1 MKDWGELS
9 ETFEGIH
16 KKAML
21 KELNNESE
29 AQTRFDIIDR
39 VIREILQYVHGQI
52 SVEPH
57 TEGVRNG
64 FIDYILLA
72 SEYKI
77 IVEAKKIGAS
87 FPSPTRRKKLKLTG
101 TILGQGEIG
110 EAISQAE
117 SYARNIDADIVMVT
131 NGVCWCYYPLTSSSR
146 NSIYASLLFPFE
158 NLDDA
163 ETLYN
168 IFSVNNVENHSLKSI
183 TTDNDVIL
191 NNKLI
196 DTLNNS
202 DYRLGRNNIADHI
215 MSGIDYALLSDNL
228 LRNPDV
234 LNRCYVTTDSR
245 VKFDTT
251 LQMHL
256 SQYKPNL
263 ILPAKKVKRG
273 NSKDDLYKQIDIS
286 TNINSNPVTLLIGS
300 VGSGKST
307 YLKYFELIKSK
318 ELLKQ
323 KKAHW
328 IYIDL
333 EEMGIDGNPRE
344 FIYNSL
350 NNYLLKDNKEN
361 PTDYDNLIGPAYA
374 NEIEALSRGPYAML
388 KKNKEKFEEKIIELI
403 DSDYKKVEPY
413 VNKVYKYLSSKQL
426 CVIVI
431 DNVDLFENEELEKR
445 VFSEAI
451 SISKTIKCSTIV
463 SIRDTTFIKH
473 KNNSIFNAYEL
484 KKFWINPPSFK
495 EVLSKRLIYAQHL
508 LKGKSAEIEINN
520 GIKLK
525 IDDLSLFF
533 SIVQK
538 SVLNENNGK
547 FLEYLSD
554 RNPRK
559 GLHLIQNFL
568 TSGHIQ
574 ADKAIR
580 NYIEGEANFT
590 FPYHELFKGSV
601 LGQWKYYKETRA
613 EAVNIFE
620 SNLGSS
626 SLQLAR
632 LYILQFLHSRSKI
645 GLSDVLLS
653 DIRDVISQIG
663 ISIDLIKDI
672 IKTLINHSLVHS
684 NEEHLED
691 PSYYITLSGGYYM
704 AFLSSLM
711 VYTESV
717 MLDTNIYDND
727 KFEELTDL
735 TNQIEYERDILERMK
750 IRKNRMLV
758 FLDYLNIIENNVL
771 TNPELEKLKSITQI
785 KEKIIKEFD
794 KAISRIEYRNK
805 KAANKELR

>member
-9 ETFEGIH
+9 ETFEKIH

-21 KELNNESE
+21 KQLNNESE

-39 VIREILQYVHGQI
+39 VIREILQYAHGQI

-101 TILGQGEIG
+101 TILGQGEIS

-131 NGVCWCYYPLTSSSR
+131 NGECWCYYPLTSSSR

-196 DTLNNS
+196 DTLDNS

-215 MSGIDYALLSDNL
+215 MPGIDYALLSDNL

-234 LNRCYVTTDSR
+234 LNRCYVSTDSR

-273 NSKDDLYKQIDIS
+273 NSKDDLFKQIDLS
-286 TNINSNPVTLLIGS
+286 TNTNSNPVTLLIGS

-318 ELLKQ
+318 ELLKK

-333 EEMGIDGNPRE
+333 EELGIDGNPRE

-350 NNYLLKDNKEN
+350 NNYLLKDNEEN
-361 PTDYDNLIGPAYA
+361 PTDYDSLIGPAYA

-445 VFSEAI
+445 VFSEAT
-451 SISKTIKCSTIV
+451 SISKSIRCSTIV

-508 LKGKSAEIEINN
+508 LKGKSADVEINN

-525 IDDLSLFF
+525 VDDLSLFF

-613 EAVNIFE
+613 EAINIFE

-645 GLSDVLLS
+645 GLSEVLLS
-653 DIRDVISQIG
+653 DIRDIISQIG
-663 ISIDLIKDI
+663 ISIDLIKRVI
-672 IKTLINHSLVHS
+672 ETLVNHSLVHS

-717 MLDTNIYDND
+717 MLDTNIYDKD

-750 IRKNRMLV
+750 IRKARILV
-758 FLDYLNIIENNVL
+758 FLEYLILIENKVL
-771 TNPELEKLKSITQI
+771 NNPELEKLKMVTQI
-785 KEKIIKEFD
+785 KGKITEEFD

-805 KAANKELR
+805 KAANNGYN

>member
-9 ETFEGIH
+9 ETFEKIH
-16 KKAML
+16 KKAIL

-101 TILGQGEIG
+101 TILGQGEIS

-131 NGVCWCYYPLTSSSR
+131 NGECWCYYPLTTSSR

-158 NLDDA
+158 NFDDA

-215 MSGIDYALLSDNL
+215 MPGIDYALLSDNL
-228 LRNPDV
+228 LRNSEV
-234 LNRCYVTTDSR
+234 LNRCYVSTDSR

-273 NSKDDLYKQIDIS
+273 NSKDDLFKQIDIT
-286 TNINSNPVTLLIGS
+286 TNTNSNPVTLLIGS

-307 YLKYFELIKSK
+307 YLKYFELVKSK
-318 ELLKQ
+318 ELLKE

-333 EEMGIDGNPRE
+333 EEIGIDGNPRE

-361 PTDYDNLIGPAYA
+361 PTDYESLIGPAYA
-374 NEIEALSRGPYAML
+374 KEIEALSRGPYAML

-445 VFSEAI
+445 VFSEAT
-451 SISKTIKCSTIV
+451 SISKSIKCSTIV

-484 KKFWINPPSFK
+484 KKFWINPPSFR

-508 LKGKSAEIEINN
+508 LKGKSADVEINN
-520 GIKLK
+520 GITIKV
-525 IDDLSLFF
+525 DDLSLFF

-613 EAVNIFE
+613 EAINIFE

-626 SLQLAR
+626 SLQLVR

-645 GLSDVLLS
+645 GLSEVLLT

-663 ISIDLIKDI
+663 ISIDSIKSI
-672 IKTLINHSLVHS
+672 IKTLVNHSLIHS

-691 PSYYITLSGGYYM
+691 PSYYITLSGGYYI
-704 AFLSSLM
+704 AFLSNLM

-750 IRKNRMLV
+750 IRKNRMIV
-758 FLDYLNIIENNVL
+758 FLEYLIIIENNIL
-771 TNPELEKLKSITQI
+771 NNPELEKLKSITQI
-785 KEKIIKEFD
+785 KEKITKEFD

-805 KAANKELR
+805 KSC